1 MHSTYAR
8 SLIRSNRPKC
18 HKFPGDV
25 SECVCFFVLFCFFL
39 RLGVQEHSSLTL
51 CGLFL
56 IVYWFLYFFLFLSM
70 KDLPK
75 LHLQPLLLTLNTI
88 FSFVL
93 PTVTINLYDNSPE
106 FLNLAYMLNSRQKPN
121 YDTLSLTQCS
131 KCLIHNSKNSVIQ
144 LQTPIPASIVIK
156 PLLPDFAT
164 RTPLSCM
171 VAYARSHSFFTRKA
185 LSSSICLPDSYSP
198 FKV

>member
-1 MHSTYAR
+1 MC
-8 SLIRSNRPKC
+8 LN
-18 HKFPGDV
+18 G
-25 SECVCFFVLFCFFL
+25 CVFCFVLFLFKTWCTRTFL
-39 RLGVQEHSSLTL
+39 SDSLRSL
-51 CGLFL
+51 SYCLL
-56 IVYWFLYFFLFLSM
+56 VSLFFLFLSM

-88 FSFVL
+88 FSCVL

-131 KCLIHNSKNSVIQ
+131 RCLIHNSKNSVIQ
-144 LQTPIPASIVIK
+144 LQTPIPSSIVIK

-171 VAYARSHSFFTRKA
+171 VAYARSHPFFTRKA
-185 LSSSICLPDSYSP
+185 LSSSIHLPDSYSP